1 MSCFK
6 KPRISLWNR
15 EDISYC
21 NCGEFK
27 TTHAHCPCD
36 VCCGKAVARSTEYHH
51 WIATRDFIE
60 DQKSR
65 EHVEEMVQESDFDGE
80 DSSTHMHDAHAQ
92 CTSNSDTLTLAE
104 EGSASIVNE
113 ADSTLE
119 ESMSEA
125 VSVQASVPDQ
135 EQEEI
140 LTSEEIDLC
149 TPAGTQLYMHL

>member
-51 WIATRDFIE
+51 WIATRE
-60 DQKSR
+60 DQKSREVR

-80 DSSTHMHDAHAQ
+80 DSSTHDAHAQ
-92 CTSNSDTLTLAE
+92 SISNNDAHTLTE
-104 EGSASIVNE
+104 EGSTNIVNE

-140 LTSEEIDLC
+140 LISEEIDLY